1 MTMPSGQTI
10 DLSQLVGE
18 WVLDGSR
25 SRVSFRSSSLW
36 GLIKVKGQFTGLRG
50 EGHVDTSG
58 DVRGQLVIDASSVD
72 TGNKK
77 RDQHLRS
84 EDFFAVSKYPEIV
97 FELSQLA
104 PRSDQSLFSGTLRII
119 GISQSLDLAVEI
131 RDQDASGLTL
141 YAETTVDRSRWG
153 VSYRKSGMVNMS
165 TGLGISAR
173 FNRKR

>member
-10 DLSQLVGE
+10 DMSQFAGE

-50 EGHVDTSG
+50 AGHVDSSG
-58 DVRGQLVIDASSVD
+58 DVRGELVIDASSVE

-104 PRSDQSLFSGTLRII
+104 PGTDRSLLSGTLRII
-119 GISQSLDLAVEI
+119 GSSQPLDLAVEI
-131 RDQDASGLTL
+131 RDQDPSGLTL
-141 YAETTVDRSRWG
+141 HAEPTVDRSRWG
-153 VSYRKSGMVNMS
+153 VAYRKSGMVNMN
-165 TGLGISAR
+165 TALDISAR